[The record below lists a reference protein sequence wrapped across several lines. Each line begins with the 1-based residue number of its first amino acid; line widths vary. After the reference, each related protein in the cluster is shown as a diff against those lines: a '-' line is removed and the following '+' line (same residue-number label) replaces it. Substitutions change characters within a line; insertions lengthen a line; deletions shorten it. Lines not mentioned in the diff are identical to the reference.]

1 MRMLFVAAAAA
12 AFSFS
17 ASAQAETADAKSFT
31 YEGVKYTYVVQ
42 DRGSALVIKGK
53 ASPVEKRFVLTL
65 ANGRV
70 TGQFG
75 GYSVAFKAEDAKGA
89 RNTGGAELL
98 ALLGQ

>member
-1 MRMLFVAAAAA
+1 MLKISSDRKYRKKTCGSLFTYVSEYVTTVLVV
-12 AFSFS
+12 FSFS
-17 ASAQAETADAKSFT
+17 
-31 YEGVKYTYVVQ
+31 
-42 DRGSALVIKGK
+42 
-53 ASPVEKRFVLTL
+53 EKRFVLTL